1 MMIGVAVLMVLML
14 ATVVVLVSGIVLM
27 AKGGEANRKYGNK
40 LMVARVAFQGAALLV
55 VVALLMLRK
64 SM

>member
-1 MMIGVAVLMVLML
+1 MAIAGVALLIGLMI

-40 LMVARVAFQGAALLV
+40 LMVARVAFQGAALV
-55 VVALLMLRK
+55 VVDALLMMK
-64 SM
+64 K